1 MLSTPP
7 PRVVITA
14 LSIIVLVSG
23 FVIFGF
29 LKQWQKMLAEGNFF
43 WKAFRTPSFINAY
56 TNGFTQ
62 ELAYDSVWANILNLS
77 KAGIW
82 GKFGSNLYHK
92 VKNWIGSQHQAN
104 NKMTMATILVTRFFL
119 RSCPALR
126 RGTVPFASAC
136 EKILT
141 IDFRTSMFSSNKLL
155 NYKNLFMF
163 ESLRQILNTWTP
175 FLHESRFKIDQLI
188 KFN

>member
-43 WKAFRTPSFINAY
+43 LKALRTPSFINAY

-77 KAGIW
+77 KARIW

-104 NKMTMATILVTRFFL
+104 NRMTMATILVTRFFL

-126 RGTVPFASAC
+126 RGTVPLASAC
-136 EKILT
+136 EDI
-141 IDFRTSMFSSNKLL
+141 M
-155 NYKNLFMF
+155 
-163 ESLRQILNTWTP
+163 
-175 FLHESRFKIDQLI
+175 QLI
-188 KFN
+188 LEHQCFPQIYFWIKRISLCLKVWDKL